1 MKSYWKTGER
11 EGDSVKI
18 LVTGGAGFIGSHLSE
33 ALLERGDEVWVIDNL
48 STGRL
53 QNLEG
58 IVHHPKFHL
67 TVDSIM
73 NEDVMDKLIKNV
85 EQIYHLAA
93 AVGVRLIMDKPIET
107 IETNVKGTEIV
118 LKIANKYKRKVLLA
132 STSEIYGN
140 HVEHTLREDDNRILG
155 PVKKRRWAYASSK
168 TIDEFLALA
177 YHIEK
182 KLPVVIARIFNT
194 VGPRQTGQYGM
205 VLPNFVQAALLGQS
219 IRVHGDGKQSRSFNH
234 VSDTVAALI
243 ALMNEPKAEGDV
255 FNVGNGEEITI
266 EDLAKR
272 VKEMTGSASPIEY
285 VPYEEAYGEGFEDMQ
300 RRTPNI
306 EKIHSLLG
314 YKPKMNLE
322 EILKSVIDYF
332 KQ

>member
-1 MKSYWKTGER
+1 M
-11 EGDSVKI
+11 KI

-33 ALLERGDEVWVIDNL
+33 ALLNRGEEVWIIDNL

-53 QNLEG
+53 ENIEG
-58 IVHHPKFHL
+58 ILKHPRLHL
-67 TVDSIM
+67 AVDSIM
-73 NEDVMDKLIKNV
+73 NEKRMGELIGEV

-93 AVGVRLIMDKPIET
+93 AVGVRLIMDKPLET
-107 IETNVKGTEIV
+107 IETNIRGTEIV
-118 LKIANKYKRKVLLA
+118 LQIANRNKQKVLLA
-132 STSEIYGN
+132 SSSEIYGN
-140 HVEHTLREDDNRILG
+140 HVEHTLKEEDNRLMG

-177 YHIEK
+177 YHLEK

-194 VGPRQTGQYGM
+194 VGPRQVGQYGM
-205 VLPNFVQAALLGQS
+205 VIPNFVQAALLGKPIQ
-219 IRVHGDGKQSRSFNH
+219 VYGDGKQSRSFNH
-234 VSDTVAALI
+234 VSDTVSALI
-243 ALMNEPKAEGDV
+243 GLMHEPKAEGDV

-266 EDLAKR
+266 GELAKR
-272 VKEMTGSASPIEY
+272 IKEMTNSNSPIEY

-306 EKIHSLLG
+306 EKIRALIHYHPRL
-314 YKPKMNLE
+314 KLE
-322 EILKSVIDYF
+322 EMLQSVIDYF